1 MARPLQLVPDAS
13 AAPSVDHA
21 SATFADY
28 FTDYASRQIWT
39 LQSARTI
46 GVAARG
52 FPERDMPLAQIQPR
66 HIEAWIRAMH
76 DAGLTPNTIRTRVA
90 SVRAVLNAAVRDGLV
105 EANPVVGVRL
115 PRTTG
120 RSKSLALPTD
130 RQIAHLVAS
139 SPEPYDLVFAL
150 CAYAGLRIGEARGL
164 RWDDVDLERGTLT
177 VRRQLQLVPGGGQQA
192 VRPKYDSYRT
202 VPLSQELAPLLS
214 GRRRDPSEAVVA
226 GLEGVAVHPGSIQRV
241 WSRQKAACGIAD
253 TFRIH
258 DMRHWYA
265 SRQID
270 SGANIL
276 TVQRRM
282 GHARASTTLDV
293 YAHAFGGAI

>member
-1 MARPLQLVPDAS
+1 MARPLRLVPGLSANTRVGPAS
-13 AAPSVDHA
+13 I
-21 SATFADY
+21 TFADY
-28 FTDYASRQIWT
+28 FDDYAGRQIWT
-39 LQSARTI
+39 PQSARTI
-46 GVAARG
+46 GVAARS
-52 FPERDMPLAQIQPR
+52 FPERDTLLTLIQPR
-66 HIEAWIRAMH
+66 HVEAWIRSMD

-90 SVRAVLNAAVRDGLV
+90 NVRAVLNAAVRDGLV
-105 EANPVVGVRL
+105 ETNPVVGVRL

-120 RSKSLALPTD
+120 RSKSLALPSEA
-130 RQIAHLVAS
+130 QIARLVAS
-139 SPEPYDLVFAL
+139 SPEPYNLVFAL

-164 RWDDVDLERGTLT
+164 VWGDIDFDKGTLT

-202 VPLSQELAPLLS
+202 VPLPQELTTLLAP
-214 GRRRDPSEAVVA
+214 RRGDASETVVGGPGGA
-226 GLEGVAVHPGSIQRV
+226 AVHPGSIQRV
-241 WSRQKAACGIAD
+241 WSRQKVACGLGSG
-253 TFRIH
+253 FRVH

-293 YAHAFGGAI
+293 YAHAFGGVL